1 MTRQAGR
8 RLILVALAQILALGA
23 LAVWAGR
30 WDGIAAPAL
39 AAAPA
44 HATTAPRQTAPCTD
58 TSLSYKQ
65 PFDVPVHASK
75 RQTDFDCLSW
85 RSLVALN
92 WPASSKDAGQP
103 DTTKKFG
110 QPGDLNL
117 VVWQTFKQPE
127 LVFLPTG
134 GNPCP
139 ECPDPPT
146 PECLKRCWNQKPSL
160 HALAATSQVLSL
172 RSKVAMSATRQ
183 AVPNAWLTDFEKNL
197 ARYEIRIN
205 EPSFNYIV
213 ANKLYNGRHQKVS
226 KIQADFP
233 TGKSQDEVGGI
244 SIKAAWK
251 ILVRPAD
258 RSHYLSME
266 ATIHDSKVNPR
277 TGYDDPNGVY
287 VTCGDEGPYC
297 KRTVGL
303 VGFHIAHKAKDNQ
316 KWVWST
322 FEHEDNAPLDGTRP
336 ARGYS
341 FYDPRCAEKYG
352 PVLCQPNKNP
362 QRVDPKDVDMRRPVQ
377 VTRIKTAD
385 ILPDDVNAQWRQLV
399 KGTPW
404 EHYVLVSTQW
414 VNQEGKFVP
423 EVLSNTTMETYIQDR
438 GPKTASC
445 LQCHSFASTLAGK
458 TGDFVYLL
466 SNAQPR
472 K

>member
-1 MTRQAGR
+1 MIRQTGR
-8 RLILVALAQILALGA
+8 RLILVVLAQILILSA
-23 LAVWAGR
+23 LAAWIGH
-30 WDGIAAPAL
+30 WDG

-44 HATTAPRQTAPCTD
+44 FAATAPGETMPCRD
-58 TSLSYKQ
+58 TSLSYRQ
-65 PFDVPVHASK
+65 PFEVPVYASR
-75 RQTDFDCLSW
+75 RQTDFDCFSW

-92 WPASSKDAGQP
+92 WPASSQNAGQP
-103 DTTKKFG
+103 DPQKRFG
-110 QPGDLNL
+110 EPGDLNL

-127 LVFLPTG
+127 VVFLPTG

-146 PECLKRCWNQKPSL
+146 PDCLKRCWNRRPNL
-160 HALAATSQVLSL
+160 HALASTSQVLSL

-183 AVPNAWLTDFEKNL
+183 AVPNAWLTDQDKNL

-213 ANKLYNGRHQKVS
+213 ANKLYNGKYQKDS
-226 KIQADFP
+226 KIAADFP
-233 TGKSQDEVGGI
+233 LGRSGDQVGGI

-251 ILVRPAD
+251 ILVRPED
-258 RSHYLSME
+258 RSRYLSME

-277 TGYDDPNGVY
+277 TGYDDPKNGVY
-287 VTCGDEGPYC
+287 LTCGAEGPLC

-303 VGFHIAHKAKDNQ
+303 VGFHIAHKAKDND

-322 FEHEDNAPLDGTRP
+322 FEHEDNAPLDGTSP

-341 FYDPRCAEKYG
+341 FYDPRCVERYG
-352 PVLCQPNKNP
+352 PDLCKPNQNP
-362 QRVDPKDVDMRRPVQ
+362 QRVKDVDMRRPVQ
-377 VTRIKTAD
+377 VTRIKTPD
-385 ILPDDVNAQWRQLV
+385 ILPDDVNAQWHQLV

-404 EHYVLVSTQW
+404 ERYVLVSTQW
-414 VNQEGKFVP
+414 VNREGAFVP
-423 EVLSNTTMETYIQDR
+423 EVLSNTTMESYIQDR
-438 GPKTASC
+438 GPRTASC
-445 LQCHSFASTLAGK
+445 LRCHSFASTLAGK